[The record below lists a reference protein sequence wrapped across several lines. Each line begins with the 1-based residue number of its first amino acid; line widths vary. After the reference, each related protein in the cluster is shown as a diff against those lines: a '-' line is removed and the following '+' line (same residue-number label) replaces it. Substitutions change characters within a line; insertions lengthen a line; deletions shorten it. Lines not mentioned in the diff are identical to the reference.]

1 MCYNPRMTRRNI
13 LILLWSTA
21 ASGRD
26 FLYGLSIYLKSRPS
40 WNIRLMP
47 TAEELSPDIVRSI
60 RSGAFDG
67 IVTDENTLASNPVL
81 RARKETSLVVFGTRP
96 LEDKDK
102 NVTYIQNDDRM
113 IGRLGA
119 QHFLGLGNFRS
130 FGFVPTVVPHVWSR
144 DRAEGFAEEL
154 AKTGQTAEVFDKN
167 SRRRSLTAWLRQL
180 PKPCAVMAAWDSRA
194 IEVVETAKKAGFDI
208 PRQVAVLGVDND
220 ELICGFTSPS
230 ISSVY
235 PPHEENGIAAGKALN
250 RLFAKTRGKKK
261 PVILCSGAKIIQRE
275 STAPLTPAAHLILS
289 ALEFIQKNATR
300 NIRVDD
306 VVRHLKVSRRLADL
320 RFREF
325 QGESILET
333 ITRIR
338 LEEVAKRLLTTQLPA
353 STIAKTCGFEDVSY
367 LGKLFRRKYGET
379 LQRWRKS
386 HLPDDRPR

>member
-96 LEDKDK
+96 LEDKEK

-300 NIRVDD
+300 NIRVDA
-306 VVRHLKVSRRLADL
+306 VVRHLKVSRRRADL
-320 RFREF
+320 RFREL
-325 QGESILET
+325 QG
-333 ITRIR
+333 
-338 LEEVAKRLLTTQLPA
+338 
-353 STIAKTCGFEDVSY
+353 
-367 LGKLFRRKYGET
+367 
-379 LQRWRKS
+379 
-386 HLPDDRPR
+386 

>member
-1 MCYNPRMTRRNI
+1 MCYNAGMARKNI

-26 FLYGLSIYLKSRPS
+26 FLYGLSNYLKSRPS
-40 WNIRLMP
+40 WNVRLMP
-47 TAEELSPDIVRSI
+47 TAEGLSPDIVRSI

-67 IVTDENTLASNPVL
+67 IMTDENTLSANPVL
-81 RARKETSLVVFGTRP
+81 RTRRETVLVVFGTRP
-96 LEDKDK
+96 PEDKDK

-119 QHFLGLGNFRS
+119 RHFLGLGNFRS
-130 FGFVPTVVPHVWSR
+130 FGFVPTVASHAWSQE
-144 DRAEGFAEEL
+144 RAEGFAEEL
-154 AKTGQTAEVFDKN
+154 ARAGQTAEIFGN
-167 SRRRSLTAWLRQL
+167 GSRRRSLTAWLRHL
-180 PKPCAVMAAWDSRA
+180 PKPCAVMTAWDSRA

-230 ISSVY
+230 ISSIY
-235 PPHEENGIAAGKALN
+235 PPHEENGLAAGKALD
-250 RLFAKTRGKKK
+250 RLFAKSRAKKK
-261 PVILCSGAKIIQRE
+261 PVILCSGAKLVQRE
-275 STAPLTPAAHLILS
+275 STAPLTPASHLILS
-289 ALEFIQKNATR
+289 ALEFIQKNAAR
-300 NIRVDD
+300 NIRVND
-306 VVRHLKVSRRLADL
+306 VIRHLKVSRRLADL

-338 LEEVAKRLLTTQLPA
+338 LDEVAKRLITTQLPA
-353 STIAKTCGFEDVSY
+353 STIAKTCGFDDVSY
-367 LGKLFRRKYGET
+367 LGRLFRRKYGET
-379 LQRWRKS
+379 LQRWRQS

>member
-1 MCYNPRMTRRNI
+1 MCYNLRMKRRNI
-13 LILLWSTA
+13 LVLLWSTA

-67 IVTDENTLASNPVL
+67 IVTDENTLALNPAL
-81 RARKETSLVVFGTRP
+81 RVRKETSLVVFGTRP
-96 LEDKDK
+96 LEVKDK

-167 SRRRSLTAWLRQL
+167 SRLRSLTAWLRQL